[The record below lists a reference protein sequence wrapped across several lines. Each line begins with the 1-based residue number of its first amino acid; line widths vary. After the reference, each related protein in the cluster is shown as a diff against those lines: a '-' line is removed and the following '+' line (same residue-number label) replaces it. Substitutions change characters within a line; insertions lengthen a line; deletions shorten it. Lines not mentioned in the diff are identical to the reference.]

1 MVASTIFS
9 ELWAS
14 RVLIWLWGK
23 KDISLESGGLN
34 AYLWFSSIPEHYLA
48 WPLLFLMA
56 WVVPRLERP
65 GTRDRSLNTPASSVL
80 LRDLRVQRRSACGIW
95 NHTDSSPWLWP
106 LPPNWEIWLP
116 SFTCKGP
123 KLGFCLS
130 HKHSLCSWHFLSSSW
145 IKDHSLGE
153 KPAEASV
160 THPKIKV
167 KALCQVLIRKKPSV
181 PGLER
186 QIMEKN
192 KKQTPQLLAKYNIKY
207 RILYVHFCHHF
218 CPLLIL
224 TL

>member
-23 KDISLESGGLN
+23 KKIFPWRVVAWN
-34 AYLWFSSIPEHYLA
+34 HAHLWFSSISEHYLG

-65 GTRDRSLNTPASSVL
+65 GTCDGSLNPASSVL
-80 LRDLRVQRRSACGIW
+80 LRDLRVQRKSACGIW
-95 NHTDSSPWLWP
+95 NHTDSTLWLCP
-106 LPPNWEIWLP
+106 LPPNWEIWLT

-123 KLGFCLS
+123 KMGFCLS

-167 KALCQVLIRKKPSV
+167 KALCQVLIRQKPSV
-181 PGLER
+181 SGLER
-186 QIMEKN
+186 QIMEKKTQKTN
-192 KKQTPQLLAKYNIKY
+192 STT
-207 RILYVHFCHHF
+207 FG
-218 CPLLIL
+218 
-224 TL
+224 

>member
-1 MVASTIFS
+1 MVA
-9 ELWAS
+9 WNHAH
-14 RVLIWLWGK
+14 
-23 KDISLESGGLN
+23 
-34 AYLWFSSIPEHYLA
+34 LWFSSISEHYLG

-65 GTRDRSLNTPASSVL
+65 GTCDGSLNTPASSVL

-95 NHTDSSPWLWP
+95 NHTDSTPWLCP
-106 LPPNWEIWLP
+106 LPPNWEIWLT
-116 SFTCKGP
+116 SSTCKGP

-167 KALCQVLIRKKPSV
+167 KALCQVLIRQKPSV
-181 PGLER
+181 SGLER
-186 QIMEKN
+186 QIMEKKKN
-192 KKQTPQLLAKYNIKY
+192 KLYNFWLSIISNV
-207 RILYVHFCHHF
+207 RFCMYTF
-218 CPLLIL
+218 AIISPSINFNSIEAEGKDVLMGWY
-224 TL
+224 

>member
-1 MVASTIFS
+1 MVA
-9 ELWAS
+9 WNHAH
-14 RVLIWLWGK
+14 
-23 KDISLESGGLN
+23 
-34 AYLWFSSIPEHYLA
+34 LWFSSISEHYLG

-65 GTRDRSLNTPASSVL
+65 GTCDGSLNTPASSVL

-95 NHTDSSPWLWP
+95 NHTDSTPWLRP
-106 LPPNWEIWLP
+106 LPPNWEIWLT

-167 KALCQVLIRKKPSV
+167 KALCQVLIRQKPSV
-181 PGLER
+181 SGLER
-186 QIMEKN
+186 QIMEKKTKN
-192 KKQTPQLLAKYNIKY
+192 KLYNFWLSIISNV
-207 RILYVHFCHHF
+207 RFCMYTF
-218 CPLLIL
+218 AIISPSINFNSIEAEGKDVLMGWY
-224 TL
+224 